1 MNTPMNLT
9 EAVTQALFLAL
20 TAPDEARSQ
29 KASKLAEDLASYLSH
44 VEIEAAKADALERAN
59 MTGAA

>member
-1 MNTPMNLT
+1 MNLT

-29 KASKLAEDLASYLSH
+29 KAAKLAEDLASYLSA

-59 MTGAA
+59 MTGEA

>member
-1 MNTPMNLT
+1 MNLT

-29 KASKLAEDLASYLSH
+29 KAAKLADDLASYLSA

>member
-1 MNTPMNLT
+1 MNLT

-20 TAPDEARSQ
+20 TAPDEERSQ
-29 KASKLAEDLASYLSH
+29 KAAKLAEDLASYLSA

>member
-9 EAVTQALFLAL
+9 EAVSKALFLAL
-20 TAPDEARSQ
+20 TAPDEERSQ
-29 KASKLAEDLASYLSH
+29 KAAKLADDLASYLSA

-59 MTGAA
+59 MAGAA